1 MSIRLRLTLWYSAI
15 LATTL
20 LLFGFSLYFLLS
32 ALSMNQYKQ
41 NLTEHAEKVQQRI
54 AYGISLSLRGIDFD
68 IQLDAVDHFLSK
80 EIYLQVINIYNPQD
94 LKRSSNARQD
104 NIYIPFSQETI
115 DLALKRVAHFETNQI
130 HGHTFLI
137 YNRPLI
143 YNNHVVGVL
152 QAATYTGELLNNFKY
167 LFIPLALVTVAL
179 AFLFGWFMAHK
190 ALKPIDVLIE
200 AAGRIEKGDDLE
212 QRIQYDG
219 PNDEIGRLTH
229 TINGMLARLEATY
242 KELEESYKAQRRFV
256 SDASHELRTPL
267 TTIRGNIDLLEKIWS
282 DEQRSGPAMTEEE
295 KRQLSLEAILDI
307 AQEAERMSRL
317 VNDLL
322 SLARAD
328 AGYVMEKEWI
338 PILPIVSETARKAQF
353 LERKVEW
360 RVGSLDALEGMMVY
374 GNADYLQ
381 QMLFIFIENAFKY
394 TEEGY
399 VSLKAVKENDQIG
412 IQIADTGIGM
422 DEEEVPH
429 IFDRF
434 YRADVSRGK
443 TAGTGLGLAIAK
455 WIIDE
460 HGGSIEVMTQKGRG
474 TTFVIWLPAALSI
487 NEQT

>member
-1 MSIRLRLTLWYSAI
+1 
-15 LATTL
+15 
-20 LLFGFSLYFLLS
+20 
-32 ALSMNQYKQ
+32 
-41 NLTEHAEKVQQRI
+41 
-54 AYGISLSLRGIDFD
+54 
-68 IQLDAVDHFLSK
+68 
-80 EIYLQVINIYNPQD
+80 
-94 LKRSSNARQD
+94 
-104 NIYIPFSQETI
+104 
-115 DLALKRVAHFETNQI
+115 
-130 HGHTFLI
+130 
-137 YNRPLI
+137 
-143 YNNHVVGVL
+143 
-152 QAATYTGELLNNFKY
+152 
-167 LFIPLALVTVAL
+167 
-179 AFLFGWFMAHK
+179 
-190 ALKPIDVLIE
+190 
-200 AAGRIEKGDDLE
+200 
-212 QRIQYDG
+212 
-219 PNDEIGRLTH
+219 
-229 TINGMLARLEATY
+229 
-242 KELEESYKAQRRFV
+242 
-256 SDASHELRTPL
+256 
-267 TTIRGNIDLLEKIWS
+267 
-282 DEQRSGPAMTEEE
+282 MTEEE

>member
-15 LATTL
+15 LAVTL
-20 LLFGFSLYFLLS
+20 FFFGFSLYFLLS
-32 ALSMNQYKQ
+32 TMTMNQYKQ

-54 AYGISLSLRGIDFD
+54 AYGVSLSLRGIDLD

-80 EIYLQVINIYNPQD
+80 EIYLQVINIYNLND
-94 LKRSSNARQD
+94 LKRSSNAREDQ
-104 NIYIPFSQETI
+104 IYIPFSQKTI
-115 DLALKRVAHFETNQI
+115 DTALKRVAHFETDEI

-143 YNNHVVGVL
+143 YNNRVVGVL
-152 QAATYTGELLNNFKY
+152 QAATYTGELWNNFKY
-167 LFIPLALVTVAL
+167 LFIPSALVTVIL
-179 AFLFGWFMAHK
+179 AFSFGWFMAQK

-200 AAGRIEKGDDLE
+200 AASRIEKGDDLDK
-212 QRIQYDG
+212 RIGYDG

-229 TINGMLARLEATY
+229 TINGMLTRLQTTY

-267 TTIRGNIDLLEKIWS
+267 TTIRGNIDLIEKIWS
-282 DEQRSGPAMTEEE
+282 EKERTAQAMSEEE
-295 KRQLSLEAILDI
+295 KKKLSLEAIADI
-307 AQEAERMSRL
+307 AEEAERMSRL
-317 VNDLL
+317 VNDML

-328 AGYVMEKEWI
+328 AGLMMEKEWV
-338 PILPIVSETARKAQF
+338 PILPLVQETARKAQF
-353 LERKVEW
+353 LQRNAQW
-360 RVGSLDALEGMMVY
+360 RVGSLAALEGMVVY

-381 QMLFIFIENAFKY
+381 RMLFIFIENAFKY

-399 VSLKAVKENDQIG
+399 VALEAVRENEQVG
-412 IQIADTGIGM
+412 IRIEDSGIGM

-443 TAGTGLGLAIAK
+443 TSGTGLGLAIAK

-460 HGGSIEVMTQKGRG
+460 HGGSIEVMTQKGKG
-474 TTFVIWLPAALSI
+474 TSFVIWLPAALSI
-487 NEQT
+487 DEET